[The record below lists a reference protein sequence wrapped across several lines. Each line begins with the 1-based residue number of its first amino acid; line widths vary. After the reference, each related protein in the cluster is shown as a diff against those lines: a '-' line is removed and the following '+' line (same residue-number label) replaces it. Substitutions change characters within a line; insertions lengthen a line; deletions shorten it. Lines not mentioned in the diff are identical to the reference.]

1 MMFKT
6 TKIAISNINTS
17 ENDNP
22 KTLKKVYFNI
32 LNPLLNMSEF
42 PTTSFPEYF
51 IQTVFA
57 VLILFTFNFYGF
69 KPCSIG
75 KAFTI

>member
-6 TKIAISNINTS
+6 TKIAISNIKTS

-32 LNPLLNMSEF
+32 LNPF
-42 PTTSFPEYF
+42 
-51 IQTVFA
+51 
-57 VLILFTFNFYGF
+57 
-69 KPCSIG
+69 
-75 KAFTI
+75 